1 LLIEKQEIHQRQ
13 KFNNLLRISE
23 FLFFRAKFRRFFF
36 AFRSP
41 DHPIYRSPDA
51 QFRQSA
57 LISRKSAAE
66 FGCGSAMLCLSAS
79 VVEFLFQSEIK
90 NQKSKFPPSVLRFAY
105 A

>member
-1 LLIEKQEIHQRQ
+1 LISAPGFFFVLLAV
-13 KFNNLLRISE
+13 N
-23 FLFFRAKFRRFFF
+23 FLFFAQILSLLLHF
-36 AFRSP
+36 S
-41 DHPIYRSPDA
+41 DHPIYGSPDA

>member
-1 LLIEKQEIHQRQ
+1 LKSKKHINPK
-13 KFNNLLRISE
+13 NLTISSA
-23 FLFFRAKFRRFFF
+23 FLNFSFF
-36 AFRSP
+36 AQSFVASSSLFRSP
-41 DHPIYRSPDA
+41 DHPIYGSPDA